1 MSNLLDPDFYNNI
14 PVWIYAVSGV
24 GVFVTIN
31 TSILWCY
38 LCKYKNSISKI
49 EMKQLEI
56 DKRELELERK
66 EFELNKRLK
75 REKMEK
81 AEKKD
86 YNGIVLTKPTLYSE
100 FV

>member
-24 GVFVTIN
+24 GVFLTIN

-56 DKRELELERK
+56 DRRELE
-66 EFELNKRLK
+66 
-75 REKMEK
+75 
-81 AEKKD
+81 
-86 YNGIVLTKPTLYSE
+86 
-100 FV
+100 

>member
-24 GVFVTIN
+24 GVFLTIN

-38 LCKYKNSISKI
+38 LCKYKNSISRI

-66 EFELNKRLK
+66 EFDLDKRLK
-75 REKMEK
+75 RERS
-81 AEKKD
+81 EKKD
-86 YNGIVLTKPTLYSE
+86 YNGIVLTKPTLYSDL
-100 FV
+100 V